1 MANQTIRCVDH
12 GQGGSP
18 ECLSLIETTAPV
30 PGPGE
35 VRIRV
40 AYAGVNRPDILQRS
54 GKYPP
59 PAGASPYM
67 GLEVSGVIDAVGE
80 GVPVGRVGEKVCAL
94 TPGGGYAEAVVA
106 PAGHCMPIP
115 EGLTLKQAACLPE
128 TMLTVWANLI
138 ERGQLRPGQS
148 VLIHGGS
155 SGIGT
160 TAIQFARWAGAGQIF
175 TTVGSEEKAAVC
187 RQLGATRAIL
197 YKTEDYLAVTQQ
209 ETAGMGIHLI
219 LDMVGGEYLAKNLKA
234 LALEGRLV
242 QIAFLQGSKVEMD
255 WSLLMMKRITFTG
268 STLRARSIEEKSRLC
283 LSLQQALWPE
293 LSRGRCLPLI
303 HAEFG
308 LSEVADAHRLM
319 ESSQHIGKIVLR
331 VDAQLC

>member
-1 MANQTIRCVDH
+1 MANQTIRCIDH
-12 GQGGSP
+12 GQGGGP
-18 ECLSLIETTAPV
+18 ECLSLIETAVPV

-80 GVPVGRVGEKVCAL
+80 GVPAGRMGEKVCAL

-115 EGLTLKQAACLPE
+115 EGLTLQQAACLPE

-209 ETAGMGIHLI
+209 ETAGVGIHLI
-219 LDMVGGEYLAKNLKA
+219 LDMVGGDYLTKNLKA

-242 QIAFLQGSKVEMD
+242 QIAFLQGSKVDMD
-255 WSLLMMKRITFTG
+255 WSLLMMKRLTFTG

-293 LSRGRCLPLI
+293 LSQGRCLPLI
-303 HAEFG
+303 HAEFD
-308 LSEVADAHRLM
+308 LSKVADAHRLM

-331 VDAQLC
+331 VDAQIR